1 MRLLKSLSV
10 LAVVTVVIGASAGM
24 SIAQTTAGIS
34 YSGAK
39 LIAPFGSISSPTGR
53 FGETDVNADP
63 PKSGHDA
70 GWAGGLDIGL
80 FANDFL
86 AIGISAGYVRFP
98 IDFGPEIEA
107 QYPTNKA
114 HTTVL
119 LGEVWARAFLPGGFN
134 RWRPYALVGLGMGR
148 PKGTIDYKNPFVIPL
163 PDNAGQI
170 ELQSAESTVN
180 TTVAVTG
187 GVGFLIPAS
196 PSLAIAVEPR
206 YTSIS
211 TKGSG
216 RTDKYTD
223 TSGETYDLDDKA
235 KSNTTWWEIRGGLVI
250 TIH

>member
-1 MRLLKSLSV
+1 MRLRKSLTV
-10 LAVVTVVIGASAGM
+10 LAVVTVVCAWAAA
-24 SIAQTTAGIS
+24 SIAQPNDGIS
-34 YSGAK
+34 YSGTK
-39 LIAPFGSISSPTGR
+39 LIAPFFSGAFPSGR

-63 PKSGHDA
+63 PKSGHNA
-70 GWAGGLDIGL
+70 GWAGGLDIGF
-80 FANDFL
+80 FANDYF
-86 AIGISAGYVRFP
+86 AVGISAGYVRFP

-107 QYPTNKA
+107 QFPTNKA
-114 HTTVL
+114 NTSVL

-148 PKGTIDYKNPFVIPL
+148 PKGTIDYKNPFIIPL
-163 PDNAGQI
+163 PDNSGQI
-170 ELQSAESTVN
+170 DLQSAESTVN
-180 TTVAVTG
+180 TTVAITG

-223 TSGETYDLDDKA
+223 TSGETYTLDDKA
-235 KSNTTWWEIRGGLVI
+235 KSNTTWWEIRGGIVI
-250 TIH
+250 AIH